1 MSSSAFRV
9 RPRTVRARRV
19 QFAYPQG
26 RLPRHYMND
35 DLVMSHIVTVLSS
48 VFPEG
53 EDFFVKTVRHYRDQV
68 TDPELK
74 AQVAGFIGQ
83 EVTHGREHRHFN
95 ERLRELGYPARFID
109 RHTKFGLALLSRV
122 LPPDV
127 QLAVTAALEHY
138 TATLAYV
145 LLNKPEAR
153 DMFTEAEIRRMFL
166 WHALEESEHKSV
178 AFDVFQTVSGDQRVR
193 RWVMNAVTADFL
205 LFVVLMTAL
214 SLALDP
220 EAYRLPRL
228 ARSLRRLRTS
238 PFLQPDVVRHLRDY
252 NRRDFHPDDNDTTA
266 LERKWKAKLFDE
278 QAELD

>member
-19 QFAYPQG
+19 RFAYPQG

-109 RHTKFGLALLSRV
+109 RYTKYGLALLSRV

-238 PFLQPDVVRHLRDY
+238 PFIQPDVIRHLRDY

-266 LERKWKAKLFDE
+266 LERTWKAKLFDE
-278 QAELD
+278 RAELD

>member
-1 MSSSAFRV
+1 MSTSAFRI

-19 QFAYPQG
+19 QFEYPEG

-53 EDFFVKTVRHYRDQV
+53 EDFFVKTVRHYRDEV

-74 AQVAGFIGQ
+74 TQVAGFIGQ

-95 ERLRELGYPARFID
+95 ERLRGLGYPTRFID
-109 RHTKFGLALLSRV
+109 RQTKYGLALLSRV

-153 DMFTEAEIRRMFL
+153 DMFTEPEIRRMFL

-193 RWVMNAVTADFL
+193 RWVMNAVTVDFL
-205 LFVVLMTAL
+205 LFVIGLTVV

-220 EAYRLPRL
+220 EARRLPRL

-238 PFLQPDVVRHLRDY
+238 PFLQRDVVRHLRDY

-266 LERKWKAKLFDE
+266 LEREWKAKLFDE
-278 QAELD
+278 QAELG

>member
-1 MSSSAFRV
+1 MR
-9 RPRTVRARRV
+9 
-19 QFAYPQG
+19 FAYPEG
-26 RLPRHYMND
+26 RLPRHYMD
-35 DLVMSHIVTVLSS
+35 GDLVMSHVVTVLSS
-48 VFPEG
+48 LFPEG
-53 EDFFVKTVRHYRDQV
+53 EDFFVRTVRNYRDEI

-95 ERLRELGYPARFID
+95 ERLGDLGYPTRFVD
-109 RHTKFGLALLSRV
+109 RATRHGLGFWARV

-127 QLAVTAALEHY
+127 QLAITAALEHY

-153 DMFTEAEIRRMFL
+153 EMFTVPEVRSMFL

-178 AFDVFQTVSGDQRVR
+178 AFDVFQTVSGDQRMR
-193 RWVMNAVTADFL
+193 AWVMNIVTVDFL
-205 LFVVLMTAL
+205 AVVVLTTIL

-220 EAYRLPRL
+220 AAYDLPRL
-228 ARSLRRLRTS
+228 ARSVRRLRTS
-238 PFLQPDVVRHLRDY
+238 PFIQRDVIRHLRDY

-266 LERKWKAKLFDE
+266 LEQQWKQRLFDE
-278 QAELD
+278 KGERIATG